1 MTNVDNELTVFLQMQ
16 QGDRRAFEYFFNTYV
31 DMLHAYALG
40 YCRDSDV
47 AEDLVQEAFVRFWTM
62 REKITYSE
70 SIYGYLQRTVR
81 NTCINQKVR
90 ERVEERYRQEMLMT
104 EADEEDN
111 FEELYARLQAVMDKL
126 PPKCREIFILG
137 CVESM
142 SYKEIADQLNISI
155 NTVKTQMKVAY
166 KKIKDELDDKNMKIM
181 ALIFGLYPNKN
192 PSRLSL
198 YPIK

>member
-1 MTNVDNELTVFLQMQ
+1 MWTNRKKMVYIGPV
-16 QGDRRAFEYFFNTYV
+16 Y
-31 DMLHAYALG
+31 AYL
-40 YCRDSDV
+40 CRSV
-47 AEDLVQEAFVRFWTM
+47 
-62 REKITYSE
+62 KNS
-70 SIYGYLQRTVR
+70 
-81 NTCINQKVR
+81 CINYHLRKK
-90 ERVEERYRQEMLMT
+90 VEERYRQEMLMT

>member
-1 MTNVDNELTVFLQMQ
+1 MQKDDWNAFAYFFDSYAEQLYHYALGFVRYREEAEDIVQKAFLQMWTNRKKMVYI
-16 QGDRRAFEYFFNTYV
+16 GPVY
-31 DMLHAYALG
+31 AYL
-40 YCRDSDV
+40 CRSV
-47 AEDLVQEAFVRFWTM
+47 KNA
-62 REKITYSE
+62 
-70 SIYGYLQRTVR
+70 
-81 NTCINQKVR
+81 CINYHLRKK
-90 ERVEERYRQEMLMT
+90 VEERYRQEMLMT